1 MNALVKDVMTTQVV
15 AVRHDTPFTAIAS
28 ALRQF
33 RVGAFPVLDDDGR
46 VIGVVSESDLLTK
59 QALGGGEDEMPGRIT
74 GLLRQHDMEKARA
87 TTAKTLMTSPP
98 IIIRPDDPVEYAAR
112 LMYLRKVK
120 HLPVVDEAGKLT
132 GIVSRTDVLAVYDR
146 PDVEIGEDI
155 RRDIFAVETP
165 ADPGTFN
172 VSVSSGIVTL
182 TGRPR
187 TCAQGHDIVK
197 RARHVQGVVA
207 VRDRFDYPPAGPD
220 PFDIL
225 ASFPFD

>member
-1 MNALVKDVMTTQVV
+1 MNAFVKDVMTTQVV

-74 GLLRQHDMEKARA
+74 GLLRQHDVEKARA
-87 TTAKTLMTSPP
+87 TTAETLMSSPP
-98 IIIRPDDPVEYAAR
+98 IISRPDDTVEHAAR
-112 LMYLRKVK
+112 LMYLRRVK

-132 GIVSRTDVLAVYDR
+132 GIVSRTDLLAVYDR
-146 PDVEIGEDI
+146 TDFEIGEDI
-155 RRDIFAVETP
+155 RRDIFSTETP
-165 ADPGTFN
+165 ADPGTFD
-172 VSVSSGIVTL
+172 VSVTSGIATL

-220 PFDIL
+220 PFDVL

>member
-33 RVGAFPVLDDDGR
+33 RVGAFPVLDADGR

-59 QALGGGEDEMPGRIT
+59 QALGGGDDEVPGRIT
-74 GLLRQHDMEKARA
+74 GLLRQHDLEKARG
-87 TTAKTLMTSPP
+87 TTAETLMTSPP
-98 IIIRPDDPVEYAAR
+98 MIIRPDDTVEHAAR
-112 LMYLRKVK
+112 LMYLRRVK
-120 HLPVVDEAGKLT
+120 HLPVVDESGQLI
-132 GIVSRTDVLAVYDR
+132 GIVSRTDVLAVYGR
-146 PDVEIGEDI
+146 PDAEIGEDI
-155 RRDIFAVETP
+155 RRDIFSTESP
-165 ADPGTFN
+165 ADQGTFD
-172 VSVSSGIVTL
+172 VSVSNGIVTL

-187 TCAQGHDIVK
+187 TCGQGHDIVS
-197 RARHVQGVVA
+197 RTRHVQGVVA

-220 PFDIL
+220 PFDVL